1 MDQITDQEQLVDD
14 LAGQCKPEAE
24 QLIGIEHEKF
34 VFSYHDRQPLPYVGA
49 QGIRSLL
56 TEMQT
61 LGWQPSYELG
71 NLTGLKLEDAAITLE
86 PAGQL
91 ELSGTPWPDLH
102 GVHREMLEH
111 RRELSVLSEDL
122 GLGVLALGFAP
133 DWARKSMDWMPK
145 SRYQIMRDYMPMVG
159 LHGRDMMTRCC
170 SVQINFDYSSEADMV
185 RKYRV
190 AMALQPLVMLA
201 LANSPF
207 AEGRDSGLT
216 SYRNYVWLHTDSS
229 RSGILPLVF
238 SEDLNF
244 AGYVQR
250 ALETPMYSVERRGA
264 HVDLTG
270 RYFEDMMQGIVPEMP
285 GETPDL
291 KDWYDHLNTMMQDV
305 RLKEHLELRGNDSLN
320 LEQSMALAAFWT
332 GILYDPQSLEKALG
346 LIEILQVPALNQL
359 RHFLP
364 QLELAESH
372 RVGVEHIYRAES
384 LLEALEYALELAD
397 AGLKRRLRRDSE
409 SQDESIYLQPL
420 NDIVARRRSPAEDWR
435 RCYREEWQR
444 ELDQIYSQAGF

>member
-1 MDQITDQEQLVDD
+1 MDQITDQQQLVDE
-14 LAGQCKPEAE
+14 LAAQCKPGAE
-24 QLIGIEHEKF
+24 QLIGLEHEKF
-34 VFSYHDRQPLPYVGA
+34 VFTYHDRKPLPYWGA
-49 QGIRSLL
+49 QGIQSLL
-56 TEMQT
+56 TEMQS
-61 LGWQPSYELG
+61 LGWQPSYEME

-111 RRELSVLSEDL
+111 RRELSVLTEDL
-122 GLGVLALGFAP
+122 GLGVMALGFAP
-133 DWARKSMDWMPK
+133 DWGRKSMDWMPK
-145 SRYQIMRDYMPMVG
+145 SRYLIMREYMPMVG

-170 SVQINFDYSSEADMV
+170 SVQLNLDYSSEADMAK
-185 RKYRV
+185 KYRV

-207 AEGRDSGLT
+207 ADGRDSGLT
-216 SYRNYVWLHTDSS
+216 SYRNYVWLHTDSA

-238 SEDLNF
+238 SEDLSF

-270 RYFEDMMQGIVPEMP
+270 RYFEDLMQGTLSELP
-285 GETPDL
+285 GEKPDL
-291 KDWYDHLNTMMQDV
+291 KDWHDHLNTLMYDV

-320 LEQSMALAAFWT
+320 LEQSMALAAYWT
-332 GILYDPQSLEKALG
+332 GILYDPQALEKALG
-346 LIEILQVPALNQL
+346 LTEILQVPALNQL

-364 QLELAESH
+364 QLGLAEGH
-372 RVGVEHIYRAES
+372 RVSVEHIYRADS
-384 LLEALEYALELAD
+384 LLEALEYTLELAEG
-397 AGLKRRLRRDSE
+397 GLKRRARRDSE
-409 SQDESIYLQPL
+409 GRDESSYLKPL
-420 NDIVARRRSPAEDWR
+420 KDIVARRMSPAEDWR
-435 RCYREEWQR
+435 RRYRDDWQSGMD
-444 ELDQIYSQAGF
+444 LIYSQASF